1 MSTPSRL
8 RLMLRDL
15 GAGAAFASMAVSGQL
30 PAWALGLFALALIC
44 ALLNRRVLAK
54 RNKASAVLL
63 LAAGSPSVMLAA
75 AGAFGVMFTFPLISG
90 CAQAIWQRK
99 VPARMQGS
107 VLSVRRVLVQTTLPL
122 AYLVA
127 GPLADRVFEPLMAD
141 GGGLSASLGSLLG
154 VGPGRGVALMLVLL
168 AVLTVSVTWLSALS
182 PRLRRIEQELPDE
195 TSPAQGEAPVPVA
208 AS

>member
-1 MSTPSRL
+1 
-8 RLMLRDL
+8 
-15 GAGAAFASMAVSGQL
+15 
-30 PAWALGLFALALIC
+30 
-44 ALLNRRVLAK
+44 
-54 RNKASAVLL
+54 
-63 LAAGSPSVMLAA
+63 
-75 AGAFGVMFTFPLISG
+75 
-90 CAQAIWQRK
+90 
-99 VPARMQGS
+99 MQGS
-107 VLSVRRVLVQTTLPL
+107 VLSVRRVLVQATLPL

-141 GGGLSASLGSLLG
+141 GGGLSAPLGSLLG

-195 TSPAQGEAPVPVA
+195 PSPAQADAPVPVA